1 MNNIALIFP
10 GQGSQYAGIGK
21 DSCEL
26 SLYSNDLYDIASS
39 ILEYDIKEI
48 CMYSDTKE
56 ISNTKYAQP
65 AIFIYSLL
73 ASENLKDKNIHF
85 NMVAGHSL
93 GEITAL
99 TVANAIS
106 IEDAFK
112 IIKVRASRMEKSGLK
127 RPGKMLALINATEE
141 QLKQICMIESIV
153 IANINSPKQIVVSG
167 DENKIDVALEIS
179 KKIKIRKAIKLNVS
193 GAFHSPLM
201 SDVTEDLKIV
211 LDSVNFE
218 DAIVPVYQNMTSEP
232 TIKSDE
238 LKKNLLNQIENP
250 VDWVQII
257 NNIDKDNEI
266 NLYIETG
273 PNKILEGL
281 NNRITKNKTI
291 NFNEI

>member
-1 MNNIALIFP
+1 
-10 GQGSQYAGIGK
+10 
-21 DSCEL
+21 
-26 SLYSNDLYDIASS
+26 
-39 ILEYDIKEI
+39 
-48 CMYSDTKE
+48 
-56 ISNTKYAQP
+56 
-65 AIFIYSLL
+65 
-73 ASENLKDKNIHF
+73 
-85 NMVAGHSL
+85 
-93 GEITAL
+93 
-99 TVANAIS
+99 
-106 IEDAFK
+106 
-112 IIKVRASRMEKSGLK
+112 
-127 RPGKMLALINATEE
+127 
-141 QLKQICMIESIV
+141 
-153 IANINSPKQIVVSG
+153 
-167 DENKIDVALEIS
+167 
-179 KKIKIRKAIKLNVS
+179 
-193 GAFHSPLM
+193 M

-238 LKKNLLNQIENP
+238 LKKNLLSQIENP